1 MQAHDHSASP
11 APSGGADV
19 SVRVGWSDDAP
30 AIAEIQVSAWRAT
43 YAEVLPGELLDQLD
57 AGEIAEVWAQSLTQS
72 TDARNRVLVG
82 LERNTVRG
90 FCVTGPCPDP
100 DADPIRVGEISDLT
114 VDPEHLGNGHGSRL
128 MQAAVDTLVAD
139 HFEIANVWV
148 NSEADA
154 LRKFLESAGW
164 APDGAHRTLELI
176 SGDAQ
181 VKQVRLH
188 TTIAG

>member
-1 MQAHDHSASP
+1 M
-11 APSGGADV
+11 

-148 NSEADA
+148 NSDADA